1 MGQDDKKIT
10 VIQEELMTYFE
21 QSPLCIPH
29 RSSKCTLSEAE
40 IEDRSA
46 PPEVQNRI
54 AEESSA
60 PPEEQLQNRTDT
72 APDIS
77 VSTCA
82 LLAYPV

>member
-1 MGQDDKKIT
+1 MTKEIT

-21 QSPLCIPH
+21 QSPLCTPH

-60 PPEEQLQNRTDT
+60 PPEEQNRTDT
-72 APDIS
+72 APDMS
-77 VSTCA
+77 ASTCA